1 MTEEIIKGME
11 YGMLSSVTL
20 IPSEGGVFEVTVNGQ
35 LVHSR
40 NETGTFP
47 QPGAVLAKIKE
58 RSPAE

>member
-1 MTEEIIKGME
+1 
-11 YGMLSSVTL
+11 MLSSVTL